1 MKKFKKGLII
11 GPSGIGEAHLREFV
25 KYGIRN
31 IGIIRKNSNK
41 NKSILNK
48 ALKKK
53 NIKLNF
59 LYNFKE
65 IKEFKPDII
74 SLCTPHYFHINH
86 LKMISDQYLGPIIVE
101 KPFIINKSANFDKL
115 QIISNSFFSQFK
127 NKILVNLP
135 MLEVVKQIKKKIK
148 SKKISNINFF
158 YFTRGRH
165 EYDQIIIDLL
175 PHAIGFVLSAI
186 NQKLSRFEIIKQQL
200 GKRYFKINILINGV
214 KCFFN
219 FKQNIINK
227 SSSFLFEID
236 NQKFERILLKNNKED
251 KVSFNID
258 GIDHNIKNPMSISL
272 RKSIKILNNNEPN
285 KFNKDMVNSITKI
298 TCHVLNNLTK
308 SSRK

>member
-11 GPSGIGEAHLREFV
+11 GPSGIGEAHLREFL

-31 IGIIRKNSNK
+31 IGIIRKNLNK
-41 NKSILNK
+41 NKLTLNK
-48 ALKKK
+48 AL
-53 NIKLNF
+53 NIKRVKFNF
-59 LYNFKE
+59 LSNFTE
-65 IKEFKPDII
+65 IKKFKPDII
-74 SLCTPHYFHINH
+74 SLCTPHYFHIKH
-86 LKMISDQYLGPIIVE
+86 IKMISDQYLAPIIVE

-135 MLEVVKQIKKKIK
+135 MMEVAKQIKKKIK

-175 PHAIGFVLSAI
+175 PHAIAFILSTI

-200 GKRYFKINILINGV
+200 GKSYFRINILINGV

-219 FKQNIINK
+219 FKQNIENK

-236 NQKFERILLKNNKED
+236 SQKFERVLLKNSKED

-258 GIDHNIKNPMSISL
+258 GRNHKIKNPMSVSL
-272 RKSIKILNNNEPN
+272 RKSIKTLNNNESN